1 MCTAAITAAGP
12 VAAAVT
18 VQPVEPLLALEQEWS
33 GRLHYANI
41 EQPGDTDEERQP
53 AFDAL
58 YAVELE
64 IRKTPAQSFAG
75 LAVQAAALCS
85 QGEISSSDLTG
96 GDWTGRI
103 NCYWRP
109 SGMPSVWRGTHHE
122 RQNLH
127 WP

>member
-1 MCTAAITAAGP
+1 VCTAAITAAGP

-18 VQPVEPLLALEQEWS
+18 AQPVEPLLALEQEWS

-75 LAVQAAALCS
+75 LAVKLRLFAHRENLFKRPDWWGLDGQDQLLLAALRDA
-85 QGEISSSDLTG
+85 ERLA
-96 GDWTGRI
+96 GDA
-103 NCYWRP
+103 
-109 SGMPSVWRGTHHE
+109 S
-122 RQNLH
+122 
-127 WP
+127 